1 MKAIEIRNLSK
12 SFRGHRAL
20 QGISLEVPPGAIYG
34 FLGPNGAGKTTAIKI
49 MMGLLNPSGGSTT
62 MLGQEVRP
70 GFSLG
75 LKKRIG
81 YLPEEPT
88 FPEALTGREVL
99 DFVRA
104 TSGIGPD
111 EGRIRIEKILAR
123 FDLTT
128 AANRRAAAYSRGMKQ
143 RLGLACVLLPEP
155 ELYIL
160 DEPVSALDPVGRLE
174 TLELLASL
182 RGKATVFF
190 SSHVLADVERVCDR
204 VAVLH
209 RGKLLLQSSL
219 ESLLER
225 YRLPRY
231 RIKFRGEI
239 PDGLIGKLRDRSWA
253 RKVENIP
260 GGIAVE
266 AEPGGL
272 ARMEEEL
279 LPLLAGSGAVVTS
292 YERQHE
298 DLEMIFLNL
307 LRETGYRTNE
317 GGNIDENTL
326 R

>member
-1 MKAIEIRNLSK
+1 MKAIEIINMSK

-20 QGISLEVPPGAIYG
+20 QGISLEVPPGAVYG

-49 MMGLLNPSGGSTT
+49 LMGLLNPTGGSAT

-70 GFSLG
+70 GLSRG

-104 TSGIGPD
+104 ANGITPD
-111 EGRIRIEKILAR
+111 EGQIRIDKILAR
-123 FDLTT
+123 FDLTA

-219 ESLLER
+219 ASLLEQ

-231 RIKFRGEI
+231 RIKFRGEP
-239 PDGLIGKLRDRSWA
+239 PDGLAGKLRDRTWA

-266 AEPGGL
+266 ADPDGL

-317 GGNIDENTL
+317 GGNCNENTL